1 MFRAL
6 LNKCTFLEG
15 DQSSRKRAR
24 KTHWKKKKN
33 EKHIAIDIYKDELL
47 LYYIFIMKY
56 SK

>member
-1 MFRAL
+1 MIRVL
-6 LNKCTFLEG
+6 GKGLE
-15 DQSSRKRAR
+15 K
-24 KTHWKKKKN
+24 HIEKKKKN

>member
-1 MFRAL
+1 MLRVL

-15 DQSSRKRAR
+15 DKCSRKGL
-24 KTHWKKKKN
+24 

-47 LYYIFIMKY
+47 LYYIFIMKH